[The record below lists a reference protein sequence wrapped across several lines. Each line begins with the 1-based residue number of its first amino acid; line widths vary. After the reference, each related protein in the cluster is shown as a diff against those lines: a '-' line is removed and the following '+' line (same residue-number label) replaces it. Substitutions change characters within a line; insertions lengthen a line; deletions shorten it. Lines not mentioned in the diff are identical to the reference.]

1 MKSLYKI
8 VSGATGT
15 GKSNY
20 LMNEYKRLIEEEK
33 VPSDKILV
41 LLMNRSQSLN
51 WRKSLDVKMSNKIL
65 RTSFFGFIQN
75 EITTFYPII
84 LKNCSEIKKHDIK
97 PAFLTF
103 EASQYLFTK
112 LIEQKRIF
120 SGAFAELTSKDSKI
134 AIDLSSNFV
143 KAISASMSYDKIGT
157 LLYKSLENKTED
169 KKAVFE
175 MADKIIYDY
184 RKRCLECGVMDFAI
198 ALELYTNVLLNSSE
212 YLAILKN
219 KIKYI
224 LVDNL
229 EEAVPAQIDFIKKM
243 RNVIDNII
251 LIYNNEGGY
260 GSIFGANK
268 QYVEEQ
274 LLNDFQIEKMNIKP
288 YTCTD
293 SMVEFSDMLYDT
305 LTVNKKSEKVNA
317 NIKCFPETQL
327 RTEMLDNVA
336 KYTKELIDSG
346 VNPSDIAYISTFA
359 DPVTEYI
366 LESRLDKYGI
376 ELKNISRKS
385 RFIDNK
391 FVHALITLGY
401 LCHPHEKIIPNR
413 DDIKALIMMILDM
426 DPIRSSM
433 LAGIVCNQNPFAKFP
448 KLTEEDII
456 DKIGYMNISKYEFI
470 CDWIND
476 YRERDPLNIDEF
488 FQKVFVEV
496 LLVYGANE
504 EDIVSI
510 KRLIDSAK
518 NFSESVMRFGTV
530 DVNREFL
537 KMIKNNVKSAESI
550 FEMEEE
556 SADNSIILSTP
567 LTFLSNSLT
576 SKYMIILG
584 LSSDHWLPR
593 CVKELSN
600 PYVLTPT
607 WNEND
612 IYSEKLEED
621 NQKNNIATMM
631 RALLKRCEKEF
642 ITFESRYSGDGYENE
657 GILAEV
663 FKSIVCNE

>member
-1 MKSLYKI
+1 MHKI
-8 VSGATGT
+8 ISGVTGT
-15 GKSNY
+15 GKSQY
-20 LMNEYKRLIEEEK
+20 LMAEYKRLVEEEK

-41 LLMNRSQSLN
+41 LLMNRSQSLT
-51 WRKSLDVKMSNKIL
+51 WRKNLELKMSNKII

-84 LKNCSEIKKHDIK
+84 LKNCPEIKKHDIK

-143 KAISASMSYDKIGT
+143 KAVSASLSYDKIGT

-169 KKAVFE
+169 KKAIFE
-175 MADKIIYDY
+175 MADKVIHDY
-184 RKRCLECGVMDFAI
+184 RARCLECGVMDFAI

-212 YLAILKN
+212 YINILKN
-219 KIKYI
+219 RIKYI

-229 EEAVPAQIDFIKKM
+229 EEAVPAQIDFLKKM
-243 RNVIDNII
+243 KSAVENMI

-268 QYVEEQ
+268 QYVEEK
-274 LLNDFQIEKMNIKP
+274 LLNEFEIQNIASKP
-288 YTCTD
+288 YTCKNI
-293 SMVEFSDMLYDT
+293 MVEFSDMLYET
-305 LTVNKKSEKVNA
+305 ISTTNKSEKIKA
-317 NIKCFPETQL
+317 NVKCFPETQL
-327 RTEMLDNVA
+327 RTEMLDNVVS
-336 KYTKELIDSG
+336 YTKELVDAG

-366 LESRLDKYGI
+366 LSSRLEKFGI
-376 ELKNISRKS
+376 GLKNISRKS
-385 RFIDNK
+385 RFVDNK

-413 DDIKALIMMILDM
+413 DDIKSLIMMILDM
-426 DPIRSSM
+426 DPIRSSI

-448 KLTEEDII
+448 KLTEEAVI

-470 CDWIND
+470 CDWINN
-476 YRERDPLNIDEF
+476 YRDQEPLNMDEF
-488 FQKVFVEV
+488 FQKVFVEI
-496 LLVYGANE
+496 LLVYGADE

-518 NFSESVMRFGTV
+518 NFGESVKRFGTI

-556 SADNSIILSTP
+556 KDENSIIISTP
-567 LTFLSNSLT
+567 LTYLSNSLD
-576 SKYMIILG
+576 SKYMIIIG

-607 WNEND
+607 WNEDD
-612 IYSEKLEED
+612 IYSEELEER
-621 NQKNNIATMM
+621 NQKTNIAIIM
-631 RALLKRCEKEF
+631 RALLKRCKEEF
-642 ITFESRYSGDGYENE
+642 ITFESRYSGDGYEND
-657 GILAEV
+657 GILPEI
-663 FKSIVCNE
+663 FRTIL

>member
-1 MKSLYKI
+1 MYKI
-8 VSGATGT
+8 ISGATGT
-15 GKSNY
+15 GKSQY
-20 LMNEYKRLIEEEK
+20 LMAEYKRLIEEEK

-51 WRKSLDVKMSNKIL
+51 WRKNLNIKMSNKIL

-84 LKNCSEIKKHDIK
+84 LKNCPEIKNHDIK

-143 KAISASMSYDKIGT
+143 KAVSASLSYDKIGT
-157 LLYKSLENKTED
+157 LLYNSLENKTED
-169 KKAVFE
+169 KKAIFE
-175 MADKIIYDY
+175 MADKIIHDY

-198 ALELYTNVLLNSSE
+198 ALDLYTNVLLKSSE
-212 YLAILKN
+212 YISILKN
-219 KIKYI
+219 KVKYI

-229 EEAVPAQIDFIKKM
+229 EEAVPAQIDFLKSMKS
-243 RNVIDNII
+243 VVDNMI
-251 LIYNNEGGY
+251 LVYNDEGGY
-260 GSIFGANK
+260 GSIFGANR
-268 QYVEEQ
+268 QYVEGQ
-274 LLNDFQIEKMNIKP
+274 LLNDFEIEKIDTKP
-288 YTCTD
+288 YTCKD
-293 SMVEFSDMLYDT
+293 SMVEFSDMLFE
-305 LTVNKKSEKVNA
+305 TVTKDRKPEKIEA

-327 RTEMLDNVA
+327 RTEMLDNVV
-336 KYTKELIDSG
+336 KYTKELVDSG
-346 VNPSDIAYISTFA
+346 VNPSDISYISTFA

-366 LESRLDKYGI
+366 LSSRLEKYGI

-413 DDIKALIMMILDM
+413 DDIKSLIMMVLDM
-426 DPIRSSM
+426 DPIRSSV

-448 KLTEEDII
+448 KLTEEDVI

-470 CDWIND
+470 CDWINN
-476 YRERDPLNIDEF
+476 YREQEPLNMDEF

-496 LLVYGANE
+496 LLVYGADE

-518 NFSESVMRFGTV
+518 NFSESVKRFGTI

-556 SADNSIILSTP
+556 NNENSIIFSTP
-567 LTFLSNSLT
+567 LTYLSNSLI
-576 SKYMIILG
+576 SKYMIIIG

-607 WNEND
+607 WNEAD
-612 IYSEKLEED
+612 IYSEEIEEK
-621 NQKNNIATMM
+621 NQKNNLAVIM
-631 RALLKRCEKEF
+631 RALIKRCEEEF
-642 ITFESRYSGDGYENE
+642 ITFESRYSGDGYEND
-657 GILAEV
+657 GILPEV
-663 FKSIVCNE
+663 FKGILK

>member
-1 MKSLYKI
+1 MYKVI
-8 VSGATGT
+8 SGATGT
-15 GKSNY
+15 GKSER
-20 LMNEYKRLIEEEK
+20 LMSEYKRLIEEEK

-41 LLMNRSQSLN
+41 LLMNRSQSLK
-51 WRKSLDVKMSNKIL
+51 WRKNLELKMSNKIL

-84 LKNCSEIKKHDIK
+84 LKNCTEIKEHTVK

-112 LIEQKRIF
+112 LIEQKRVF
-120 SGAFAELTSKDSKI
+120 AGAFTELTSKDSKI

-143 KAISASMSYDKIGT
+143 KAASASLSYEKIGT

-169 KKAVFE
+169 KKAIFE
-175 MADKIIYDY
+175 MADKVIHDY

-198 ALELYTNVLLNSSE
+198 ALELYNNILLNDSE
-212 YLAILKN
+212 YLKILKN

-229 EEAVPAQIDFIKKM
+229 EEAVPAQIDFLKKM
-243 RNVIDNII
+243 QKVVDNMI
-251 LIYNNEGGY
+251 LSYNNEGGY
-260 GSIFGANK
+260 GSIFGANRL
-268 QYVEEQ
+268 YVEQE
-274 LLNDFQIEKMNIKP
+274 LLDKFEIENITTKP
-288 YTCTD
+288 YTCKND
-293 SMVEFSDMLYDT
+293 MVEFSDMLFE
-305 LTVNKKSEKVNA
+305 TVTGDKKTEKVQA
-317 NIKCFPETQL
+317 SIKCFPETQL
-327 RTEMLDNVA
+327 RTEMLDNVIE
-336 KYTKELIDSG
+336 YTNELIKSG
-346 VNPSDIAYISTFA
+346 IKPKDIAYISTFA

-366 LESRLDKYGI
+366 LSSKLMRNGI
-376 ELKNISRKS
+376 GLNNISRKS

-413 DDIKALIMMILDM
+413 DDIKALVMMILDM
-426 DPIRSSM
+426 DPIRSSI
-433 LAGIVCNQNPFAKFP
+433 LAGIICNQNPFAKFP

-470 CDWIND
+470 CDWINN
-476 YRERDPLNIDEF
+476 YREQEPLNMDEF
-488 FQKVFVEV
+488 FQKVFVEI

-518 NFSESVMRFGTV
+518 NFSESVRRFGTI

-556 SADNSIILSTP
+556 NDEQSIIFSTP
-567 LTFLSNSLT
+567 LTYLSNSLT
-576 SKYMIILG
+576 SKVMIIIG
-584 LSSDHWLPR
+584 LSSNHWLPR

-607 WNEND
+607 WNEED
-612 IYSEKLEED
+612 IYSEEVEEQ
-621 NQKNNIATMM
+621 NQKNNIAIIM
-631 RALLKRCEKEF
+631 RALLKRCEEEF
-642 ITFESRYSGDGYENE
+642 VTFESRYSGDGFEND
-657 GILAEV
+657 GILPDI
-663 FKSIVCNE
+663 FKKVLD

>member
-1 MKSLYKI
+1 MYKI
-8 VSGATGT
+8 ISGATGT
-15 GKSNY
+15 GKSQY
-20 LMNEYKRLIEEEK
+20 LMTEYKRLVEEEK
-33 VPSDKILV
+33 IPSDKILV

-51 WRKSLDVKMSNKIL
+51 WRKNLNIKMSNKIL

-84 LKNCSEIKKHDIK
+84 LKNCPEIKKHDIK

-143 KAISASMSYDKIGT
+143 KAVSASLSYDKIGT
-157 LLYKSLENKTED
+157 LLYNSLENKTED
-169 KKAVFE
+169 KKAIFE
-175 MADKIIYDY
+175 MADKIIHDY

-198 ALELYTNVLLNSSE
+198 ALDLYTNVLLKNSE
-212 YLAILKN
+212 YIAILKN

-229 EEAVPAQIDFIKKM
+229 EEAVPAQIDFLKNM
-243 RNVIDNII
+243 RKVVDNM
-251 LIYNNEGGY
+251 LLVYNNEGGY
-260 GSIFGANK
+260 GSIFGANR
-268 QYVEEQ
+268 QYVENE
-274 LLNDFQIEKMNIKP
+274 LLNDFEIEKIDKKP
-288 YTCTD
+288 YTCKDT
-293 SMVEFSDMLYDT
+293 MVEFSDMLFET
-305 LTVNKKSEKVNA
+305 LANNKNAEKIDASV
-317 NIKCFPETQL
+317 KCFPETQL
-327 RTEMLDNVA
+327 RTEMLDNVV
-336 KYTKELIDSG
+336 KHTKELVDSG

-366 LESRLDKYGI
+366 LSSRLEKYGI

-413 DDIKALIMMILDM
+413 DDIKSLIMMVLDM
-426 DPIRSSM
+426 DPIRSSV

-448 KLTEEDII
+448 KLTEEDVI

-470 CDWIND
+470 CDWINN
-476 YRERDPLNIDEF
+476 YREQEPLNMDEF
-488 FQKVFVEV
+488 FQKVFVEI
-496 LLVYGANE
+496 LLVYGADE

-518 NFSESVMRFGTV
+518 NFSESVKRFGTI

-556 SADNSIILSTP
+556 NTENSIIFSTP
-567 LTFLSNSLT
+567 LTYLSNSLT
-576 SKYMIILG
+576 SKYMIIIG

-612 IYSEKLEED
+612 IYSEELEEN
-621 NQKNNIATMM
+621 NQKNNIAVIM
-631 RALLKRCEKEF
+631 RALLKRCEEEF
-642 ITFESRYSGDGYENE
+642 ITFESRYSGDGYEND
-657 GILAEV
+657 GILPEV
-663 FKSIVCNE
+663 FRNII

>member
-1 MKSLYKI
+1 MYKI

-15 GKSNY
+15 GKSQY
-20 LMNEYKRLIEEEK
+20 LMAEYKRLVEEEK

-51 WRKSLDVKMSNKIL
+51 WRKNLNIKMSNKIL

-84 LKNCSEIKKHDIK
+84 LKNCPEIKKHDIK

-143 KAISASMSYDKIGT
+143 KAVSASLSYDKIGT
-157 LLYKSLENKTED
+157 LLYNSLENKTED
-169 KKAVFE
+169 KKAIFE
-175 MADKIIYDY
+175 MADKIIHDY

-198 ALELYTNVLLNSSE
+198 ALDLYTNVLLKNSE
-212 YLAILKN
+212 YIAILKN

-229 EEAVPAQIDFIKKM
+229 EEAVPAQIDFLKSMKT
-243 RNVIDNII
+243 VVDNMI
-251 LIYNNEGGY
+251 LVYNNEGGY
-260 GSIFGANK
+260 GSIFGANR

-274 LLNDFQIEKMNIKP
+274 LLNDFEIEKIDVKP
-288 YTCTD
+288 YTCKNT
-293 SMVEFSDMLYDT
+293 MVEFSDMLFETIAKD
-305 LTVNKKSEKVNA
+305 KKAEKVEA
-317 NIKCFPETQL
+317 SIKCFPETQL
-327 RTEMLDNVA
+327 RTEMLDNIV
-336 KYTKELIDSG
+336 KYTKELVDTG

-366 LESRLDKYGI
+366 LSSRLEKYGI

-413 DDIKALIMMILDM
+413 DDIKSLIMMVLDM

-448 KLTEEDII
+448 KLTEEDVI

-470 CDWIND
+470 CDWINN
-476 YRERDPLNIDEF
+476 YREQEPLNMDEF
-488 FQKVFVEV
+488 FQKVFVEI
-496 LLVYGANE
+496 LLVYGADE

-518 NFSESVMRFGTV
+518 NFSESVKRFGTI

-556 SADNSIILSTP
+556 NTENSIIFSTP
-567 LTFLSNSLT
+567 LTYLSNSLT
-576 SKYMIILG
+576 SKYMIIIG

-607 WNEND
+607 WNEKD
-612 IYSEKLEED
+612 IYSEELEEK
-621 NQKNNIATMM
+621 NQRNNIAIMM
-631 RALLKRCEKEF
+631 RALLKRCEEEF
-642 ITFESRYSGDGYENE
+642 ITFESRYSGDGYEND
-657 GILAEV
+657 GILPEV
-663 FKSIVCNE
+663 FRNIMNNEK